1 MPFASL
7 LFELLVR
14 ICRLNTHRWQNYSF
28 DTRKPLQDTIAA
40 SQVCSHWRFIILSA
54 PELWRFAIDPCHP
67 CASWRD
73 LVLKRSE
80 PLSIEF
86 TDAVHASRV
95 GRSVH
100 DIQLQM
106 QSGMHQRLRRY
117 HIWLD
122 YGTETILNH
131 SPLWPSDPDS
141 WPQLQRLCLFFHVDG
156 SDSHPHGNLPAHF
169 PGLATPLLERL
180 SLTGFYM
187 PDWNKLK
194 TLGHTLTHLKIH
206 RPPSRL
212 CADRWIELVQNLPNL
227 ESFVLTFAL
236 EAFCNHPKSKERSTL
251 GVKKFAFSDLLH
263 FCPSFLDRIDLSTTV
278 CRSSSITCL
287 SHPQSDSEISEE
299 DAMKAV
305 LPHMK
310 RLLSQIMIDNSSFR
324 IRDSLIVIDSS
335 LLGPAIHLREL
346 GQTVITKHSQHFY
359 VCFHRYAQLTEYH
372 RPFVY
377 PTLLDLVRTI
387 STSVELAETCIDGR
401 HPTFNWDHY
410 FDVLVH
416 CQNIRFMQGVS
427 LSWWKWLC
435 KRLTPAAGEA
445 TNDATKPLFPRL

>member
-1 MPFASL
+1 
-7 LFELLVR
+7 
-14 ICRLNTHRWQNYSF
+14 
-28 DTRKPLQDTIAA
+28 
-40 SQVCSHWRFIILSA
+40 
-54 PELWRFAIDPCHP
+54 
-67 CASWRD
+67 
-73 LVLKRSE
+73 
-80 PLSIEF
+80 
-86 TDAVHASRV
+86 
-95 GRSVH
+95 
-100 DIQLQM
+100 
-106 QSGMHQRLRRY
+106 
-117 HIWLD
+117 
-122 YGTETILNH
+122 
-131 SPLWPSDPDS
+131 
-141 WPQLQRLCLFFHVDG
+141 
-156 SDSHPHGNLPAHF
+156 
-169 PGLATPLLERL
+169 
-180 SLTGFYM
+180 M
-187 PDWNKLK
+187 PDWNELK
-194 TLGHTLTHLKIH
+194 TLGNTLTRLKLH

-227 ESFVLTFAL
+227 ESFALTFAL
-236 EAFCNHPKSKERSTL
+236 EVFCDHSKSKERFTL

-324 IRDSLIVIDSS
+324 ICDSLIVIDSN
-335 LLGPAIHLREL
+335 LLGPAIHSREL
-346 GQTVITKHSQHFY
+346 GQTVITKHSHHFY

-387 STSVELAETCIDGR
+387 STSVELAETCIDDR
-401 HPTFNWDHY
+401 PPTFDWDHY

-435 KRLTPAAGEA
+435 KRLIPAAGEA
-445 TNDATKPLFPRL
+445 TNDATKPLFPHLRSIDFEKKIQIKERPVEPSTPYMHVDQISFDELKAFCKHRANIGVPLEWVSIYDDGIFEMDDSGEIKAEPDPWDTVRRAIKWDA